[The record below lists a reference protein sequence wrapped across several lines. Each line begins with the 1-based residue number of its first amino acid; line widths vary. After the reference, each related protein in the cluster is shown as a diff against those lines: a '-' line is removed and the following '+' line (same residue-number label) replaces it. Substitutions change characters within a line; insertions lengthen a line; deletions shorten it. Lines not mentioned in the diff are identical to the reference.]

1 MTPSLARK
9 DAQEKARIATV
20 GVQPSERTSLIE
32 DDDERIYRNRR
43 TILLGHWGRRQLKS
57 CPRDHVGGRR
67 GGLDKLRPASAVR
80 NGEITVCLARILIT
94 IANRTVTTTKLG
106 PSKRT
111 EQPNRTSAAM
121 EMRSFHQGADD
132 DLAHARDPA
141 LADGIEVP
149 LYKDRF
155 ITVTDDHLL
164 IQLYYLFRGTKTLEL
179 RQLRSIHSA
188 DELGLQ
194 WYSHK
199 LVSIRGGERH
209 GWNGMDNAFRRL
221 ELIVVHFIFPWGQNF
236 GNIWFACGVGA
247 PRSARVI
254 IEVEDDWLRKGFSV
268 ESMKGLQILR
278 QAWKEARGLT
288 D

>member
-1 MTPSLARK
+1 MGLYGWYVSQFPNQPKLTTLG
-9 DAQEKARIATV
+9 QEA
-20 GVQPSERTSLIE
+20 IE
-32 DDDERIYRNRR
+32 ELPTR
-43 TILLGHWGRRQLKS
+43 S
-57 CPRDHVGGRR
+57 F
-67 GGLDKLRPASAVR
+67 
-80 NGEITVCLARILIT
+80 
-94 IANRTVTTTKLG
+94 TTTKLG

-199 LVSIRGGERH
+199 LVMGTEFWQHMVRMRGRGAAQRESHNRGGGRLAAKGIFGGKHEGAADIEAGVEGGERFD
-209 GWNGMDNAFRRL
+209 GLRDWREGR
-221 ELIVVHFIFPWGQNF
+221 WG
-236 GNIWFACGVGA
+236 G
-247 PRSARVI
+247 
-254 IEVEDDWLRKGFSV
+254 IEG
-268 ESMKGLQILR
+268 
-278 QAWKEARGLT
+278 
-288 D
+288 